1 LDHSLYIEIEQPA
14 HSQRTT
20 GCASGKILRGVG
32 HPEVISGIDPFVIQA
47 EFMATSQQLSEH
59 DRIGS
64 PHILSVHSAE

>member
-47 EFMATSQQLSEH
+47 EFMATPQQLLNMIELARPIS
-59 DRIGS
+59 
-64 PHILSVHSAE
+64 